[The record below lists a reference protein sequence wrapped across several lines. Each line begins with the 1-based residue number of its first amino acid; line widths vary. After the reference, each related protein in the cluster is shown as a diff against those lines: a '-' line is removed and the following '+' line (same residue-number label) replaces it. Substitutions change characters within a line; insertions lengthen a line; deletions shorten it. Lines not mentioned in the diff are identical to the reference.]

1 MSSASDVIPMVKYLT
16 YQIEKKEGDS
26 EYGVGTMMDDLR
38 NELVQRFISVEKK
51 K

>member
-1 MSSASDVIPMVKYLT
+1 MVKYLT
-16 YQIEKKEGDS
+16 YQIEKKGDN

-38 NELVQRFISVEKK
+38 SELMQRFISVEKK